1 MNTMRTLEEIK
12 EAAEKKVEEYNALI
26 VEEKYKEAF
35 RLMHEIDDLVGEY
48 SATSLERTFAELK
61 ATEDPMLGAV
71 LRLTYPTIKAK
82 DAKKGESAVAQ
93 KTIEDSEK
101 TIDLRKLHKYCGGIG
116 TCQDWI
122 YSVEKFNFLLTL
134 RTAEELGIRDVT
146 TINDSFAM
154 SELSRQRDLGQNPC
168 SNTKILATYR
178 RIIGEMI
185 GEEYAKKITSHD
197 VAFLLK
203 VYNKKG
209 KAALAVNCAN
219 HRYLTSYIAETCHK
233 ILTEKEYIVEFKAK
247 KA

>member
-82 DAKKGESAVAQ
+82 DAKKGEAAVAQ

-101 TIDLRKLHKYCGGIG
+101 AIDLRKLHKYCGGIG

-122 YSVEKFNFLLTL
+122 YSVEKFNFMLTL
-134 RTAEELGIRDVT
+134 RVAKKLGVKDIT
-146 TINDSFAM
+146 TINDSYAM
-154 SELSRQRDLGQNPC
+154 SELARQRSLGDDPC
-168 SNTKILATYR
+168 SNSNILTTYR
-178 RIIGEMI
+178 RIVGEMI
-185 GEEYAKKITSHD
+185 GEENANKITSHD
-197 VAFLLK
+197 VNFLLE
-203 VYNKKG
+203 VYTKKG
-209 KAALAVNCAN
+209 KAALKVNCAN
-219 HRYLTSYIAETCHK
+219 HRYLTSYIAETCHR
-233 ILTEKEYIVEFKAK
+233 ILTEKGYTVEFKAK